1 MVEVEG
7 DAGQVAEIFQQ
18 GEQREKDGH
27 RRQHHRHH
35 PAEHPP
41 NPLHQ
46 HLAQPLRGVQRE
58 QQGGHR
64 PFQRGERLGEDR
76 RGDVCPADGQPEDAE
91 QQEQHHRHA
100 GFGAEEE
107 AVEAAVQLPAGRGRG
122 KDAGRAELFGAA
134 HQRGHR
140 PVQQRLTGIAA
151 CLQLLL
157 RQVQRAAHLLLLGK
171 VKAQKAFQRVQDALV
186 RAEQPQRHPA
196 GGQRFGQ
203 EGTEGFG
210 KILHHRLNV
219 AGQVGRQ
226 G

>member
-1 MVEVEG
+1 MV
-7 DAGQVAEIFQQ
+7 Q
-18 GEQREKDGH
+18 
-27 RRQHHRHH
+27 
-35 PAEHPP
+35 
-41 NPLHQ
+41 
-46 HLAQPLRGVQRE
+46 
-58 QQGGHR
+58 
-64 PFQRGERLGEDR
+64 
-76 RGDVCPADGQPEDAE
+76 
-91 QQEQHHRHA
+91 
-100 GFGAEEE
+100 
-107 AVEAAVQLPAGRGRG
+107 AAVQLPARGGRG

-134 HQRGHR
+134 HQHGHR
-140 PVQQRLTGIAA
+140 PVQQRLPGIAA

-157 RQVQRAAHLLLLGK
+157 RQVQRAAHLLLPGK

-186 RAEQPQRHPA
+186 RAEQPQRYPA